1 MKNIK
6 NKVLA
11 SSLALAMAFSL
22 GAPMV
27 NVMAEEAVAPQV
39 ETKTELILHKLEYSN
54 EAEATPEIQNTGGEM
69 DLAQYDVKAYDPAK
83 SGKVEFSV
91 FKLKEDEATR
101 KALADNKDVTLEAI
115 AKDLAESDF
124 VEKLVETKAV
134 ENDGSVKFSD
144 LAEGRYAVVETLS
157 PATVTQKA
165 KSMLLSLPVTNAEG
179 TGYED
184 TIHLYPKNKV
194 DDSVTDVVFTK
205 SFTDNDKTSDKLEN
219 ALFDLYKGTPGDEN
233 AEVLQA
239 DLKTNA
245 EGQIVLKGLKVGE
258 YYLIEKE
265 TEAVDGLEVEANEP
279 RDQKYLVG
287 TDSRN
292 DEINALRITVNDD
305 GTVVTSTD
313 TDKAA
318 PNTLEYMNWEKPY
331 IKKSQ
336 AAENGQYEADT
347 RIQFTL
353 NVDVPGNIKE
363 YSVFKINDSVKLNGE
378 ALKDSEVISHAD
390 SLALETD
397 TGVQL
402 EAADY
407 TAKWDN
413 ASDLSVE
420 LTEAG
425 IAKLDGAAKLVV
437 TYDLQIDGTK
447 VQMKNLLEN
456 DAVLTYRNGP
466 NTTVDRLDK
475 DKVEF
480 KSFGRDF
487 TKVDG
492 GLFGTGIAKAPLQG
506 AEFILSMVNEEGKT
520 VYFDGFDGDMETP
533 NWVEAESAAA
543 HYAAGKGIFVSDEN
557 GKVEVKGLKE
567 GTYKLI
573 EMKAPEGF
581 ELSTSPELEFNLG
594 ETSEAE
600 DAIEIINNK
609 RPDMP
614 MTGTEQTIMYAG
626 IASAVLVGGIVI
638 FTLGKKRKEDE
649 TNA

>member
-1 MKNIK
+1 MKKFKKKLIATG
-6 NKVLA
+6 LT
-11 SSLALAMAFSL
+11 FSL
-22 GAPMV
+22 MFSFVPFV
-27 NVMAEEAVAPQV
+27 NVLSNETYAQEV
-39 ETKTELILHKLEYSN
+39 EQNIIQSTDLVLHKLEYSN
-54 EAEATPEIQNTGGEM
+54 ELGKAPEIQNTGGEM
-69 DLAQYDVKAYDPAK
+69 DLSQYDVKAYDPAK
-83 SGKVEFSV
+83 SGKVEFSI

-101 KALADNKDVTLEAI
+101 KALANEKEATLEAI
-115 AKDLAESDF
+115 AKDLAKSDF
-124 VEKLVETKAV
+124 VEKLVEAKEV

-144 LAEGRYAVVETLS
+144 LANGNYAVVETVS
-157 PATVTQKA
+157 PKTVTQKA
-165 KSMLLSLPVTNAEG
+165 KPMLLSLPVTNAER
-179 TGYED
+179 TGHESA
-184 TIHLYPKNKV
+184 IHLYPKNKV
-194 DDSVTDVVFTK
+194 DDSVTDILFTK
-205 SFTDNDKTSDKLEN
+205 SFTDNDKSSGKLEN
-219 ALFDLYKGTPGDEN
+219 ALFDLYKGTPGSGD
-233 AEVLQA
+233 VLQS

-265 TEAVDGLEVEANEP
+265 TEVVDGLVVEASEP
-279 RDQKYLVG
+279 RAQKYLVG

-292 DEINALRITVNDD
+292 DDINALRITVNAD
-305 GTVVTSTD
+305 GTVITSTD
-313 TDKAA
+313 TDKEV
-318 PNTLEYMNWEKPY
+318 PNTLEYMNFEKPY
-331 IKKSQ
+331 LEKEQ
-336 AAENGQYEADT
+336 AAKNGQYEADT
-347 RIQFTL
+347 RIGFTL

-363 YSVFKINDSVKLNGE
+363 YSVFKLNDSVKLNGE

-397 TGVQL
+397 KDVKL
-402 EAADY
+402 EATDY
-407 TAKWDN
+407 IAKWDN

-420 LTEAG
+420 LTEEG
-425 IAKLDGAAKLVV
+425 IAKLDGASKLMV

-466 NTTVDRLDK
+466 NSTVDRLDR

-520 VYFDGFDGDMETP
+520 VYFDGFDGDTNTP
-533 NWVEAESAAA
+533 NWVEAESAEA
-543 HYAAGKGIFVSDEN
+543 HYKAGKGIFTSDEN

-581 ELSTSPELEFNLG
+581 ELNTSPELEFTLG

-600 DAIEIINNK
+600 DAVEIINNK
-609 RPDMP
+609 KPDMP

-626 IASAVLVGGIVI
+626 IASITLVGGTLFV
-638 FTLGKKRKEDE
+638 TLGKKKKED
-649 TNA
+649 

>member
-1 MKNIK
+1 MKNMK

-22 GAPMV
+22 GAPMM
-27 NVMAEEAVAPQV
+27 NVMAQEVAAPQV

-54 EAEATPEIQNTGGEM
+54 EAEKVPEIQNTGGEM
-69 DLAQYDVKAYDPAK
+69 DLTQYDVKAYDPAK

-101 KALADNKDVTLEAI
+101 KALADNKDATLEAI

-134 ENDGSVKFSD
+134 ENDGSVNFSD

-165 KSMLLSLPVTNAEG
+165 KPMLLSLPVTNSEG
-179 TGYED
+179 TGYEG

-194 DDSVTDVVFTK
+194 EEIDIVFTK
-205 SFTDNDKTSDKLEN
+205 SFTNNGKINGKLEN
-219 ALFDLYKGTPGDEN
+219 ALFDLYKGKPGEG
-233 AEVLQA
+233 EVLQA
-239 DLKTNA
+239 DLKTDA
-245 EGQIVLKGLKVGE
+245 EGQIVFKGLKVGE

-265 TEAVDGLEVEANEP
+265 TEVVDGLEVEANEP

-363 YSVFKINDSVKLNGE
+363 YSVFKINNSVKLNGE

-397 TGVQL
+397 TGVKL
-402 EAADY
+402 EAVDY
-407 TAKWDN
+407 IAKWDN

-466 NTTVDRLDK
+466 NTTVDRLDR

-506 AEFILSMVNEEGKT
+506 AEFILSMVNKEGKT
-520 VYFDGFDGDMETP
+520 VYFDGFDGDDNTP

-581 ELSTSPELEFNLG
+581 ELSTSPELEFILS

-609 RPDMP
+609 KPDMP

-626 IASAVLVGGIVI
+626 IASVVLVGGVVI
-638 FTLGKKRKEDE
+638 FALGKRRKEDE
-649 TNA
+649 